1 MTAAWED
8 ELAALWETLDNVS
21 GSEFV
26 AQMEALTARMPQAE
40 SLFERGAASDSTGHP
55 QEAAAL
61 YREALAAGLV
71 GERRRRAVIQLASSL
86 RNLGQAEEALGL
98 LTAEAGEPADEL
110 DGAVA
115 TFLALTL
122 ADLGREREGL
132 AVAQTALVQAL
143 PPYNRYREALAAG
156 LPHERRRRAVIQ
168 RASSLRQ
175 AGQAEE
181 ALVLLSAEASQS
193 SDALDGTVALFTALT
208 LADLGRE
215 REALAVALTAL
226 ARTLPRYTRSAAR
239 YAEELMNG

>member
-1 MTAAWED
+1 MQ
-8 ELAALWETLDNVS
+8 TLTEGLPPAD
-21 GSEFV
+21 
-26 AQMEALTARMPQAE
+26 R
-40 SLFERGAASDSTGHP
+40 LFERGAAFDSTGHP
-55 QEAAAL
+55 QQAASL

-86 RNLGQAEEALGL
+86 RNLGQAEEALTL
-98 LTAEAGEPADEL
+98 LTAEAGQPSDAL

-115 TFLALTL
+115 LFTALTL

-132 AVAQTALVQAL
+132 AVAQTALVQTL
-143 PPYNRYREALAAG
+143 SPYNRYREALAAG

-175 AGQAEE
+175 AGQTEE
-181 ALVLLSAEASQS
+181 ALVLLSTEAGQP
-193 SDALDGTVALFTALT
+193 SDALDGAVAIFLALT

-226 ARTLPRYTRSAAR
+226 AQTLPRYNRSAAR
-239 YAEELMNG
+239 YAGALLETSD